1 MRIGILTGGGD
12 CSGLNACIRGIVLRA
27 LDFQHQLIGIKDG
40 WKGLLRYDYE
50 PLYLT
55 SVDEII
61 NTGGTI
67 LGTSRTNPF
76 KKEGDWDKLKDNFK
90 KMNLQALIAIGGDD
104 TLSVANKL
112 SKDGFVVIGVPKTM
126 DNDIAFTDF
135 TFGFDSAVSVAVD
148 ALERL
153 RDTAK
158 SHRRIVVFEVMGR
171 ETGWVALYT
180 ALAGGADWVIIPE
193 VETNLDEMC
202 DYLKELRIKGKQY
215 SLVVV
220 SEGVEIIGLET
231 NIVEYDEFGHPLL
244 REKGVGEYITKIIEE
259 KTDIQTR
266 FAAIGHIQ
274 RGGPPSVFDR
284 ILASRFGVKAVELL
298 QEGKTGKMVC
308 LQGNDIGEVDLEI
321 VVEKPK
327 FVPKDLYE
335 QAKIL
340 LCKKG
345 KI

>member
-1 MRIGILTGGGD
+1 MRIGVLTGGGD
-12 CSGLNACIRGIVLRA
+12 CSGLNACIRGVVLRA
-27 LDFQHQLIGIKDG
+27 LDFGHQVIGIKDG
-40 WKGLLRYDYE
+40 WKGLLTNDYE
-50 PLYLT
+50 PLDLT

-61 NTGGTI
+61 DMGGTI

-76 KKEGDWDKLKDNFK
+76 KREGGWDKLKDNFK
-90 KMNLQALIAIGGDD
+90 KMNLNALIAIGGDD
-104 TLSVANKL
+104 TLNVANKL
-112 SKDGFVVIGVPKTM
+112 SKDGFAVIGVPKTM
-126 DNDIAFTDF
+126 DNDLAFTDF

-158 SHRRIVVFEVMGR
+158 SHRRIIVFEVMGR

-180 ALAGGADWVIIPE
+180 GLAGGADWIIIPE
-193 VETNLDEMC
+193 VETNFDEMC
-202 DYLKELRIKGKQY
+202 DYLKELRAKGKQY

-220 SEGVEIIGLET
+220 SEGVEIKGLECNVT
-231 NIVEYDEFGHPLL
+231 EYDEFGHPLM

-259 KTDIQTR
+259 KTGIQTR

-274 RGGPPSVFDR
+274 RGGAPSVFDR
-284 ILASRFGVKAVELL
+284 ILASRLGVRAVELL

-308 LQGNDIGEVDLEI
+308 LQGNDIGAVDLELA
-321 VVEKPK
+321 VSQPK
-327 FVPKDLYE
+327 FVPRELYE

-340 LCKKG
+340 FCKKG